1 MGDPTGITVLAFGS
15 AAGVLGWTSRHIPTA
30 SETSLDAIV
39 AQLEREC
46 PRLVEARGRI
56 RFAVNR
62 AYAPPGSLLR
72 PGDELAIIPPVSG
85 G

>member
-15 AAGVLGWTSRHIPTA
+15 AAGVLGWSSRHIPIA
-30 SETSLDAIV
+30 AATSLDAIV

-46 PRLVEARGRI
+46 PRLAEARGRI

-62 AYAPPGSLLR
+62 AYAPLGTLVRS
-72 PGDELAIIPPVSG
+72 GDELAIIPPVSG

>member
-1 MGDPTGITVLAFGS
+1 MLAFGS
-15 AAGVLGWTSRHIPTA
+15 AAGVLGWSARYIPVA
-30 SETSLDAIV
+30 SETSLATIV
-39 AQLEREC
+39 ARLEREC

-62 AYAPPGSLLR
+62 AYATPESLLR
-72 PGDELAIIPPVSG
+72 AGDELAIIPPVSG